1 MTNDEMAQSYLL
13 TAQYSLKQ
21 AEAACSDQVWHLA
34 VRRCQEAAEMA
45 LKAALRLV
53 GVEVPR
59 VHDVGFALQD
69 KRDRFPTWFQERI
82 DRMVRISRGLRGD
95 RELSVY
101 GDEALG
107 RPPQAIF
114 TMIDANEGLE
124 EAAFVLEQVGQ
135 IFAEYQD
142 RRRKENS

>member
-1 MTNDEMAQSYLL
+1 
-13 TAQYSLKQ
+13 
-21 AEAACSDQVWHLA
+21 
-34 VRRCQEAAEMA
+34 
-45 LKAALRLV
+45 
-53 GVEVPR
+53 
-59 VHDVGFALQD
+59 LQD